1 MARFVRLQYSQ
12 NKTTAW
18 HDAKKESERER
29 DKQHQVTA
37 TATILTRKEEEEDEY
52 EGRIGEKQPGGHS
65 GKATVAL
72 TDKTHTSVQHTPSRR
87 GRNGERRDHGRGR
100 CIEGQKE
107 GAGRQADR

>member
-37 TATILTRKEEEEDEY
+37 TATILTRKEEEDEY
-52 EGRIGEKQPGGHS
+52 EGRIGEKQQRP
-65 GKATVAL
+65 KATVAL
-72 TDKTHTSVQHTPSRR
+72 TDKTRTQAYNTRHHGEDVTEI
-87 GRNGERRDHGRGR
+87 GRAHV
-100 CIEGQKE
+100 
-107 GAGRQADR
+107 